1 LKETLLDVAR
11 ALLAIALTG
20 ERLFL
25 TALFTGLEIEGVTLD
40 FFYDIFLLYLAL
52 KAAQSALQC
61 FTILE
66 MDFCQTN
73 SPPSGSMRPAGRMA
87 SRVTPYSTLV
97 PEYRPPIVPAI
108 Q

>member
-1 LKETLLDVAR
+1 MNLSLLDVAWP
-11 ALLAIALTG
+11 LLAIALTG
-20 ERLFL
+20 KRLFL